1 LLDYWLF
8 KTSVS
13 AVSHLPEVGDP
24 RKLLQF
30 TGAHTGTPDKA
41 IHANLICFLIKYY
54 TVSLASLLLSWLTRL
69 EEIVF
74 KSPYLFVQEC
84 FKGFW
89 KEHKA
94 VHKKNG
100 GTSGVVCM

>member
-1 LLDYWLF
+1 MLDYWLF

-13 AVSHLPEVGDP
+13 AVSHLPEVRDP
-24 RKLLQF
+24 RKLLLF
-30 TGAHTGTPDKA
+30 TGAHTGTANQA
-41 IHANLICFLIKYY
+41 IHAIFVCFLIKY
-54 TVSLASLLLSWLTRL
+54 SLASLLLTWITRL
-69 EEIVF
+69 EEIVL
-74 KSPYLFVQEC
+74 KNPYSFVQEC

-89 KEHKA
+89 KEHKV

>member
-1 LLDYWLF
+1 MLDYWLF

-13 AVSHLPEVGDP
+13 TVSHLPEVRDP
-24 RKLLQF
+24 RKLLLF
-30 TGAHTGTPDKA
+30 TGAHTGTANQA
-41 IHANLICFLIKYY
+41 IHAIFVCFLID

-69 EEIVF
+69 EEFVL
-74 KSPYLFVQEC
+74 KSSYSFVQEC

-100 GTSGVVCM
+100 GTSDVVRM